1 MGRPGKQPGQAR
13 AATGRKV
20 ELLRESEID
29 RISDVSEHDER
40 FIKAGE
46 SGTQSGRNAQKTKQM
61 RKQDNSELRENQNA
75 MYKRSYTA

>member
-46 SGTQSGRNAQKTKQM
+46 SGTQSGRNA
-61 RKQDNSELRENQNA
+61 
-75 MYKRSYTA
+75 